1 MLFRGIGRVPPD
13 ALAAVLDGW
22 AADVSSMDEQRAA
35 LRKREEDVVLQEAGV
50 QQLIVGMAGMAVHAQ
65 QD

>member
-1 MLFRGIGRVPPD
+1 
-13 ALAAVLDGW
+13 
-22 AADVSSMDEQRAA
+22 MDEQRAA